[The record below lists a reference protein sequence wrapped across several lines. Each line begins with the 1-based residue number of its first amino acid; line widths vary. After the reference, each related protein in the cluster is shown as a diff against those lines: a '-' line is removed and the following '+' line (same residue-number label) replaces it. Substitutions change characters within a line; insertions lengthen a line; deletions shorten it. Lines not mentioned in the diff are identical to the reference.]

1 MIHPTLT
8 RSIFFAGLM
17 LSSTVFADPAIAIV
31 KCIDHDGKV
40 TLTDAHCPQQAQAV
54 AVVVASGTEPA
65 SAEPQAEAGVE
76 EERQTIISGESTAA
90 ATVTALVVERY
101 TASQAA
107 LPRRELP
114 VVRKPGAGGG
124 LARDIATLKA
134 ARHSLMLQDSA
145 AQSARSQR
153 LAGLQ

>member
-1 MIHPTLT
+1 MIHPALT

-17 LSSTVFADPAIAIV
+17 LSSTVFADPALAIV
-31 KCIDHDGKV
+31 KCIDNDGKV
-40 TLTDAHCPQQAQAV
+40 TLTDAHCPQQAQTV
-54 AVVVASGTEPA
+54 AVVAGVTEA
-65 SAEPQAEAGVE
+65 ATADEAGADESQAIV
-76 EERQTIISGESTAA
+76 SGESTAA
-90 ATVTALVVERY
+90 ATVRALVVDRY
-101 TASQAA
+101 AASQAQ

>member
-65 SAEPQAEAGVE
+65 SAEPQAEVE
-76 EERQTIISGESTAA
+76 EERQTIVSGESTAA

-153 LAGLQ
+153 IAGLQ